1 MPSPAGHAIGAV
13 AAGWLLVRPARTA
26 GTLSYQAALLACIG
40 MAPDL
45 DLLIAQHRGE
55 SHSLGVAA
63 VAASLAALV
72 RWPVAASRWRIWL
85 VVFAGW
91 TTHLILDAM
100 GSDTS
105 APLGVMAFWPFS
117 TGYFISDWQV
127 FAPISR
133 QWRAPGFVPYTVTAV
148 ARELVILLP
157 IALLIWWLRSRG
169 VRPGSDGQ
177 TPAAP

>member
-13 AAGWLLVRPARTA
+13 AAGWLLARPATNLGR
-26 GTLSYQAALLACIG
+26 LSLQVAVLGGIG

-63 VAASLAALV
+63 LAATLAALV

-85 VVFAGW
+85 VVFLGW
-91 TTHLILDAM
+91 TTHVILDAM

-117 TGYFISDWQV
+117 TSYFISDWQV
-127 FAPISR
+127 FMPISR
-133 QWRAPGFVPYTVTAV
+133 RWRAPGFVPYTVAAV
-148 ARELVILLP
+148 MRELVILVP

-169 VRPGSDGQ
+169 VRPASPRGL
-177 TPAAP
+177 PPV

>member
-13 AAGWLLVRPARTA
+13 AAGWLLVRPATA
-26 GTLSYQAALLACIG
+26 LRRLAAQIALLGCIG

-63 VAASLAALV
+63 LAGVLAALV
-72 RWPVAASRWRIWL
+72 RWPIPASRWRIGL
-85 VVFAGW
+85 VVFVGW
-91 TTHLILDAM
+91 TTHVILDAM

-117 TGYFISDWQV
+117 TSYFISDWQV
-127 FAPISR
+127 FVPISR
-133 QWRAPGFVPYTVTAV
+133 RWRAPGFLTYTVGAV
-148 ARELVILLP
+148 TRELVILVP
-157 IALLIWWLRSRG
+157 IALVIWWLRSRG
-169 VRPGSDGQ
+169 SERRQ
-177 TPAAP
+177 TV